1 MKSVIIN
8 KMHLLNFKGV
18 RELTIEFG
26 KGVTSIL
33 GCNGCGKT
41 TIFDAFTWTLF
52 GKDSADRKQFDIKT
66 LDKQGIAIP
75 RLPHE
80 VSITLQVDG
89 EVVTLTRRYNEK
101 WTKKRG
107 SAVEEFTGHEEE
119 RLYND
124 VPCSLK
130 EWNEKIASICPEQV
144 FKFIT
149 SPDYFTSQR
158 WDAQRAMLFRMA
170 GGVTDEE
177 IARGN
182 EDFAELLG
190 RLTGKTLEE
199 YNREI
204 GAKKKGIK
212 ARIDEI
218 PGRIDECKRII
229 SEHELDYP
237 AIRKE
242 AEEKRAALGGI
253 DAQLADISTGMQQA
267 AAAERQKIVEKH
279 AKIGYSI
286 SQLEYDIIT
295 QVEKSYRE
303 ELKTREDVADKLQDA
318 ERRIAIQRS
327 KISNAEAELETIK
340 ERRKECVA
348 EYNAILGEQLQ
359 FSQTDFVCPTC
370 GRPLEVV
377 DIEKKQEEMQSRFNA
392 QKAQKIAA
400 NKEKGSKVSKSVIA
414 NKEDEIRVLNDE
426 LANLQVA
433 AQDLRAQLN
442 AMPKP
447 VMPDAQPAIKANIL
461 WQKLKKQED
470 ELAAIIS
477 QPLTAPAGDENRE
490 ELLEAKKILQ
500 DAIGT
505 LQDTLAG
512 EKVKTNSEKRVTELE
527 TALRNLSEELAELE
541 GMEFTIAAFTK
552 AKIEAVESKIN
563 SLFTMVRFKMYEQQ
577 INGGEVEKC
586 EATIDG
592 VPYSSANNASRIN
605 AGLDII
611 NAICR
616 FEGITA
622 PIFVDNAESIN
633 TLIPTQSQ
641 IIRLVVTEDKSL
653 NIQANK

>member
-1 MKSVIIN
+1 MKSVIII

-66 LDKQGIAIP
+66 LDKQGVAIP

-89 EVVTLTRRYNEK
+89 QVVTLTRRYNEK

-119 RLYND
+119 RLYNE

-130 EWNEKIASICPEQV
+130 EWNEKIAAICPEQV

-149 SPDYFTSQR
+149 NPDYFTSQR

-177 IARGN
+177 IAKGN
-182 EDFAELLG
+182 EDFAKLLG

-229 SEHELDYP
+229 AEHELDYP
-237 AIRKE
+237 AIKQE
-242 AEEKRAALGGI
+242 AEDKKAALSGI
-253 DAQLADISTGMQQA
+253 DAQLANLSTGMQE
-267 AAAERQKIVEKH
+267 AAAERQKVVERH
-279 AKIGYSI
+279 SKIGIEI
-286 SQLEYDIIT
+286 SRLEYEIIT
-295 QVEKSYRE
+295 EVEKSYRE
-303 ELKTREDVADKLQDA
+303 ELKARAEIADKVQDA
-318 ERRIAIQRS
+318 ERRIAIQRTA
-327 KISNAEAELETIK
+327 IHLAEVELQSIRHQREQ
-340 ERRKECVA
+340 CVA

-370 GRPLEVV
+370 GRALEVV
-377 DIEKKQEEMQSRFNA
+377 DIEKRQQEMTERFNA

-414 NKEDEIRVLNDE
+414 LKEAEIRAMNDE
-426 LANLQVA
+426 LAKLQA
-433 AQDLRAQLN
+433 LSNDLQAKLN
-442 AMPKP
+442 GMPEP
-447 VMPDAQPAIKANIL
+447 VMPDALPSIKANPR
-461 WQKLKKQED
+461 WQELKKQED
-470 ELAAIIS
+470 ELASIME
-477 QPLTAPAGDENRE
+477 QPITAPAGDENRE
-490 ELLEAKKILQ
+490 ELLEAKKMLQ
-500 DAIGT
+500 DALST
-505 LQDTLAG
+505 LQDTLVG
-512 EKVKTNSEKRVTELE
+512 EKVKANSERRVAELE
-527 TALRNLSEELAELE
+527 MALRTLSEELAELE

-605 AGLDII
+605 AGFDII
-611 NAICR
+611 NAICK

-633 TLIPTQSQ
+633 TLIPSQSQ
-641 IIRLVVTEDKSL
+641 IIRLVVTEDATL
-653 NIQANK
+653 QIQANE

>member
-1 MKSVIIN
+1 MKSVIIT

-26 KGVTSIL
+26 KDVTSIL

-41 TIFDAFTWTLF
+41 TIFDAFTWTFF

-66 LDKQGIAIP
+66 LDKQGVAIP

-89 EVVTLTRRYNEK
+89 EIVALTRRYKEK
-101 WTKKRG
+101 WTKKKG

-119 RLYND
+119 RLYNE

-130 EWNEKIASICPEQV
+130 EWNEKIAAICPEQV

-149 SPDYFTSQR
+149 NPEYFTSQR
-158 WDAQRAMLFRMA
+158 WDAQRAMLFQMA

-177 IARGN
+177 IAKGN
-182 EDFAELLG
+182 EDFAKLLG
-190 RLTGKTLEE
+190 RLTGKTMEE

-212 ARIDEI
+212 ARIEEI
-218 PGRIDECKRII
+218 PGRIDECKRMVAD
-229 SEHELDYP
+229 HELDYP
-237 AIRKE
+237 AIKQE
-242 AEEKRAALGGI
+242 AEEKKTALSGI
-253 DAQLADISTGMQQA
+253 DAKLANLSAGMQE
-267 AAAERQKIVEKH
+267 AAAERQKVVDKH
-279 AKIGYSI
+279 SKIGIEI
-286 SQLEYDIIT
+286 SRLEYEIIT
-295 QVEKSYRE
+295 EVEKSYRE
-303 ELKTREDVADKLQDA
+303 ELKTRAELADKLQDA
-318 ERRIAIQRS
+318 ERRIAIQRTA
-327 KISNAEAELETIK
+327 IRHAEAELQSIRQQREQ
-340 ERRKECVA
+340 CVA
-348 EYNAILGEQLQ
+348 EYSAILAEQLQ

-377 DIEKKQEEMQSRFNA
+377 DIEKRQQEMTERFNA

-414 NKEDEIRVLNDE
+414 QKEAEIRAMNDE
-426 LANLQVA
+426 LAKLQSLFN
-433 AQDLRAQLN
+433 DLQTKLN
-442 AMPKP
+442 GLPEP
-447 VMPDAQPAIKANIL
+447 VMPDAQPSIKANAR
-461 WQKLKKQED
+461 WQELKKQED
-470 ELAAIIS
+470 ELAAIME
-477 QPLTAPAGDENRE
+477 QPITAPAGDEDRE
-490 ELLEAKKILQ
+490 ELLEAKKMLQ
-500 DAIGT
+500 DALST
-505 LQDTLAG
+505 LQDALAG
-512 EKVKTNSEKRVTELE
+512 EKVKANSEKRVAELE
-527 TALRNLSEELAELE
+527 TALRTLSEELAELE
-541 GMEFTIAAFTK
+541 GIEFTIAAFTK

-563 SLFTMVRFKMYEQQ
+563 SLFSMVRFKMYEQQ

-611 NAICR
+611 NAICK

-633 TLIPTQSQ
+633 TLIPSKSQ
-641 IIRLVVTEDKSL
+641 IIRLVVTEDATL
-653 NIQANK
+653 QIHANR